1 MSILYRNL
9 VLIQFLF
16 RSPGTVPAPP
26 PLPSQQ
32 FGHNAQQPTLQ
43 QVIERQQQ
51 RQQQQQQQQ
60 QQQNTPLQNTFE
72 ASVQLLTENIAT
84 DITRL
89 QSLQVVSN
97 MLHADF
103 RLELEN
109 MVQVK
114 NKWFLFFRFPM

>member
-51 RQQQQQQQQ
+51 RQQP
-60 QQQNTPLQNTFE
+60 TTTTT
-72 ASVQLLTENIAT
+72 TEHPST
-84 DITRL
+84 KY
-89 QSLQVVSN
+89 
-97 MLHADF
+97 F
-103 RLELEN
+103 
-109 MVQVK
+109 
-114 NKWFLFFRFPM
+114 